1 MGADSEIN
9 ISDLRHFSMLRVP
22 KPVMVSQGPQFGY
35 LNSTLMLS
43 WDGHLKRLNVCCA
56 VRPPFIAKA
65 CSANIR
71 VGSEWIIFE
80 DDAVDHNG
88 VSSFFLSCF
97 TVTGAALGLC
107 RGLCMSQ
114 VPTGQ
119 PNYRKGQLC

>member
-1 MGADSEIN
+1 
-9 ISDLRHFSMLRVP
+9 MLCSV
-22 KPVMVSQGPQFGY
+22 
-35 LNSTLMLS
+35 LS
-43 WDGHLKRLNVCCA
+43 CSLDGDTVKRLNVCYA

-65 CSANIR
+65 CSAGIR

-80 DDAVDHNG
+80 DDTVHHNS
-88 VSSFFLSCF
+88 VSSFLSCF